1 MFTTIQDDL
10 NPVEILTNVLQY
22 LTSNY
27 GGSMAAHIV
36 SIALRQVKEI
46 RPDGETADTLAL
58 EASPSVGGGSSPS
71 QGTKCSCTIRSYL
84 YRTNGNVRCIKCGLI
99 VCSISQS
106 GETADA
112 ADSKPAPIRDE
123 GSTPSSGTK

>member
-36 SIALRQVKEI
+36 SIALRQVKE
-46 RPDGETADTLAL
+46 DF
-58 EASPSVGGGSSPS
+58 
-71 QGTKCSCTIRSYL
+71 C
-84 YRTNGNVRCIKCGLI
+84 
-99 VCSISQS
+99 
-106 GETADA
+106 
-112 ADSKPAPIRDE
+112 SKPVIGEYSDW
-123 GSTPSSGTK
+123 